1 MRKIVKVKRSFSA
14 LAKQFSRILLL
25 DIFKYQTDSPSSN
38 ILYWIFQKER
48 TIDSK
53 THFYWVKKQAF
64 LWQSHKHQNN
74 SLTFFISDF
83 HLIGPSFSLFLRNVQ
98 DHIRSRKGSHSEA
111 KRSPASILKISCESL
126 RVLFLECWLE
136 EDILFVSLSVA
147 RLDQLYFRARTHE
160 NSVSWDKFVFHVA
173 WNLSVTGISRAN
185 AALARWI
192 STLGEDNTFLVAR
205 CNDRLHKAGYIQR
218 CPPLKP
224 NYIVKSPAR
233 GF

>member
-25 DIFKYQTDSPSSN
+25 NIFKYQTDSPNSN
-38 ILYWIFQKER
+38 IPYWIFQKER

-53 THFYWVKKQAF
+53 THFYWIKKQTF
-64 LWQSHKHQNN
+64 LWQTPKQFVNILYLWLPFN
-74 SLTFFISDF
+74 RTKFF
-83 HLIGPSFSLFLRNVQ
+83 LFLRNVQ

-173 WNLSVTGISRAN
+173 WNLS
-185 AALARWI
+185 L
-192 STLGEDNTFLVAR
+192 
-205 CNDRLHKAGYIQR
+205 
-218 CPPLKP
+218 
-224 NYIVKSPAR
+224 
-233 GF
+233 